1 MRKKFN
7 TFGKIAETFRDMEK
21 KKENLL
27 MLLSGAFVG
36 LVNGIF
42 GGGGGMLVVPL
53 LVALMKKNPK
63 VAHATAIAVILPI
76 SLVSG
81 ILYVVFGNFDIRV
94 GIPVTAGVLA
104 GGIIGAF
111 LLKKLPPKGVV
122 VIFAVVMAA
131 AGVKMLF
138 F

>member
-1 MRKKFN
+1 
-7 TFGKIAETFRDMEK
+7 MEK

-42 GGGGGMLVVPL
+42 GGGGGL

-111 LLKKLPPKGVV
+111 LLKKLPPKWVV
-122 VIFAVVMAA
+122 VIFAVIMAA

>member
-1 MRKKFN
+1 MN
-7 TFGKIAETFRDMEK
+7 G

-27 MLLSGAFVG
+27 MLASGAFVG

-53 LVALMKKNPK
+53 LVSLLKKNPK
-63 VAHATAIAVILPI
+63 VAHATAITVILPI

-81 ILYVVFGNFDIRV
+81 ILYVIFGNFDCKV

-104 GGIIGAF
+104 GGVVGAF
-111 LLKKLPPKGVV
+111 LLKKLPPQWVV
-122 VIFAVVMAA
+122 VIFAIVMAA
-131 AGVKMLF
+131 AGAKMLF